1 MTVTTGKRDMRT
13 FEGSLESKGLKIA
26 LIVSRFNDFMGGK
39 LLDGALDALRRTGAD
54 DKDIDVY
61 RVPGAFELP
70 QLAGK
75 LAASSKYDGIACLG
89 VLIKGSTPH
98 FDFIAAEATK
108 GIASSAME
116 NGVPITFGVLTTDSI
131 EQAIE
136 RAGSKS
142 GNKGF
147 EAAMALVEMVN
158 LFKKVGED

>member
-1 MTVTTGKRDMRT
+1 MRT

-39 LLDGALDALRRTGAD
+39 LLDGALDALRRTGAED
-54 DKDIDVY
+54 TDIDVY

-70 QLAGK
+70 QLAAK
-75 LAASSKYDGIACLG
+75 LAESDKYDGIACLG

-108 GIASSAME
+108 GIAASAME
-116 NGVPITFGVLTTDSI
+116 NGVPMTFGVLTTDTI

-147 EAAMALVEMVN
+147 EAAMALIEMIN
-158 LFKKVGED
+158 LFKEIGED

>member
-1 MTVTTGKRDMRT
+1 MSRTLGVKEMRT
-13 FEGSLESKGLKIA
+13 FEGSLESKGLKVA
-26 LIVSRFNDFMGGK
+26 LVISRFNDFMGGK

-54 DKDIDVY
+54 DKNIDVY

-70 QLAGK
+70 QMAAK
-75 LAASSKYDGIACLG
+75 LAASGSYDGIVCLG

-98 FDFIAAEATK
+98 FDYIAAEATK
-108 GIASSAME
+108 GIAASAME
-116 NGVPITFGVLTTDSI
+116 HGVPITFGVLTTDTI

-147 EAAMALVEMVN
+147 EATMALIEMVN
-158 LFKKVGED
+158 LFKRIEND